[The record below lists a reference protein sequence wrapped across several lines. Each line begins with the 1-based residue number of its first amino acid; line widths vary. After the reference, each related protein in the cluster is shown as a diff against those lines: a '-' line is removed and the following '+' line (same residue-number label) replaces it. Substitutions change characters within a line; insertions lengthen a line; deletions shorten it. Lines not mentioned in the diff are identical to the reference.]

1 MRVVLLGAP
10 GAGKGT
16 QAEKLAEKLQI
27 PHLSTGELFRHNIST
42 GTKLGLEA
50 KRYLDAGDLVPT
62 ELTNE
67 LVDDRLTE
75 PDTADGFILDGYPR
89 SVPQAQ
95 ALHDMLEPDR
105 VTQHLERG
113 VIEVAPL
120 AYMRGRSLND
130 SFIILDEAQNTSP
143 EQMQMFLT
151 RLGFGSQMVI
161 TGDVTQIDLPH
172 EQASGLVEV
181 QSVLEGVDGISFV
194 RFGDEDVV
202 RHRMVQRIV
211 EAYRRHVERA
221 SGGFSE

>member
-1 MRVVLLGAP
+1 MRVVLLGPP

-75 PDTADGFILDGYPR
+75 PDTGDGFILDGYPR

-95 ALHDMLEPDR
+95 ALHDMLERRGTQLDAVVEFR
-105 VTQHLERG
+105 VPEDELLERLRSRG
-113 VIEVAPL
+113 RADDTDEVILNRMNVYRDETAPL
-120 AYMRGRSLND
+120 
-130 SFIILDEAQNTSP
+130 
-143 EQMQMFLT
+143 
-151 RLGFGSQMVI
+151 
-161 TGDVTQIDLPH
+161 
-172 EQASGLVEV
+172 
-181 QSVLEGVDGISFV
+181 LEY
-194 RFGDEDVV
+194 
-202 RHRMVQRIV
+202 
-211 EAYRRHVERA
+211 YRRELRTVDAVGTVDEVFARA
-221 SGGFSE
+221 LRALGK